1 MCVPVCKE
9 SKTIFGERKQQQ
21 QRSSRQTGA
30 YTGVFA
36 RHGRLV
42 DGVSDQTKQKI
53 KQKQLEL
60 EFNAKCK
67 CNCTEI
73 MIIIKIVVQT
83 AITAAREEKTETE
96 LVGIRDAETL
106 RRCSF
111 GWLSSPSP
119 LSPRRPRRRRRLVS
133 VVVSLRLLV
142 VSFMSSAFL
151 LRRHLAFC
159 QLASFLISLPSKK
172 ENFILFVLRCCVLIF
187 LLYSSHSCSS
197 PTAGIVPLFIY
208 RW

>member
-1 MCVPVCKE
+1 ME
-9 SKTIFGERKQQQ
+9 
-21 QRSSRQTGA
+21 
-30 YTGVFA
+30 
-36 RHGRLV
+36 
-42 DGVSDQTKQKI
+42 
-53 KQKQLEL
+53 LEF

-172 ENFILFVLRCCVLIF
+172 ENFILFVLRCCVLYF

-197 PTAGIVPLFIY
+197 PTAGFVHLFIY

>member
-42 DGVSDQTKQKI
+42 DGVSEQAKQKI
-53 KQKQLEL
+53 KQKQLKL

-119 LSPRRPRRRRRLVS
+119 LSPRRRRRRLVS

-172 ENFILFVLRCCVLIF
+172 ENFILFVLRCCVLYF
-187 LLYSSHSCSS
+187 LLYSSHSYSS
-197 PTAGIVPLFIY
+197 PTAGFVSLFIY